1 MITMFDRKNTRQI
14 NFEEFTELW
23 KYLGEW
29 RKTFDR
35 FDSGRSGNITK
46 DELRQA
52 LTTMGWSF
60 LPQFPNLLMQKFDYN
75 SSGTLEVRL

>member
-23 KYLGEW
+23 KYLGQW

-46 DELRQA
+46 EELQQA

-60 LPQFPNLLMQKFDYN
+60 SPQFPNFLLQKFDYN
-75 SSGTLEVRL
+75 NSGTLEVRL

>member
-1 MITMFDRKNTRQI
+1 MFDRDNTRQI
-14 NFEEFTELW
+14 NVKEFEALW

-60 LPQFPNLLMQKFDYN
+60 SPQFPNLLMQKFDYN